1 MPRSFLRGINVLRK
15 LFKHPVMTIRF
26 GAPFLFRGRQFLI
39 ASTALF
45 LANGFAWPE
54 TGFND
59 SVREITILHTNDF
72 ESAFN
77 PIPAY
82 WRDDVNFLGGG
93 AELASLVEEI
103 RTREDLVYL
112 FDAGDMFTGLLS
124 NRTQG
129 EVLMEMMITMR
140 YDAMAIGNHEY
151 DYGWENLR
159 KQKNRVPFPVLGA
172 NIFYK
177 GTDIPY
183 AQPYAIVEKERF
195 RIGVIGIIGED
206 ARSVVLPS
214 FVAELEFRDPPPI
227 VREAVAYLK
236 PDVDLVVVLAHMGMT
251 APMQTD
257 ASAHP
262 EIQRGVEADLALV
275 GAVPGID
282 IFIGGHADHGTE
294 EPIVHPETG
303 TLVVQTYGH
312 GTRLGYIK
320 LKYDTAAKKIV
331 SYDGKLLLVES
342 EKLVPHPIVA
352 RKIEYYRKQY
362 PEIEAVVGHLQER
375 LIRSYN
381 TESSLGSFAADVMRE
396 SAKSDVAFIN
406 AGGLRADLPEGEVT
420 YGNVIDA
427 FPFPNRV
434 VLMDLSGK
442 DILGV
447 LEQSMTLER
456 GMIQASGLIAHYD
469 LDRPKGQ
476 RVTDL
481 EIGGKPVDP
490 EQIYKVAVADLLAEG
505 ADLYSSFLNG
515 TITRKRG
522 DSPKISEVILQ
533 YFSDVPAPDFPKP
546 GRLIPTKESH

>member
-1 MPRSFLRGINVLRK
+1 MRTTFSFPSH
-15 LFKHPVMTIRF
+15 LFKIYRI
-26 GAPFLFRGRQFLI
+26 LI
-39 ASTALF
+39 A
-45 LANGFAWPE
+45 LAVISFADNFSRADAPS
-54 TGFND
+54 GK
-59 SVREITILHTNDF
+59 SIREVTILHTNDF

-93 AELASLVEEI
+93 AELAALVEEI
-103 RTREDLVYL
+103 RAREDLVYL

-177 GTDIPY
+177 DTDIPY
-183 AQPYAIVEKERF
+183 AQPYAIVEKEGF

-214 FVAELEFRDPPPI
+214 FVAELDFRDPEPI

-257 ASAHP
+257 AEAHP
-262 EIQRGVEADLALV
+262 EIQRGVEADLALA

-312 GTRLGYIK
+312 GIRLGYIK

-352 RKIEYYRKQY
+352 RKIEHYRKQY
-362 PEIEAVVGHLQER
+362 PEIEAVVGHLAKR

-396 SAKSDVAFIN
+396 SANTDVAFIN
-406 AGGLRADLPEGEVT
+406 AGGLRADLPEGEVS

-434 VLMDLSGK
+434 VLMNLSGK
-442 DILGV
+442 DIIGV

-456 GMIQASGLIAHYD
+456 GMIQASGLVTHYD
-469 LDRPKGQ
+469 LKRPIGH
-476 RVTDL
+476 RVVDL

-490 EQIYKVAVADLLAEG
+490 ERKYRVAVADLLAEG
-505 ADLYSSFLNG
+505 ADLYASFLNG
-515 TITRKRG
+515 DITRGRHK
-522 DSPKISEVILQ
+522 SPKISEVILQ
-533 YFSDVPAPDFPKP
+533 YFSDVPAPDFPKS
-546 GRLIPTKESH
+546 GRLIPTKENH

>member
-1 MPRSFLRGINVLRK
+1 MPVRIPFFSKKINRLVS
-15 LFKHPVMTIRF
+15 
-26 GAPFLFRGRQFLI
+26 QLI
-39 ASTALF
+39 IAFFVVPLAVG
-45 LANGFAWPE
+45 LANAE
-54 TGFND
+54 TDSQG

-82 WRDDVNFLGGG
+82 WLDDVNFLGGG
-93 AELASLVEEI
+93 AELAALVENI
-103 RTREDLVYL
+103 RAREDLVYL

-159 KQKNRVPFPVLGA
+159 KQKNRAPFPIMGA

-177 GTDIPY
+177 GTDIPF
-183 AQPYAIVEKERF
+183 AQPYAIVEKEGF

-214 FVAELEFRDPPPI
+214 FVAELDFRDPAPI

-257 ASAHP
+257 AEAHP

-282 IFIGGHADHGTE
+282 IFIGGHADNGTE
-294 EPIVHPETG
+294 KPIVHPETG

-312 GTRLGYIK
+312 GIRLGYIK
-320 LKYDTAAKKIV
+320 LKYDTKAKKIL
-331 SYDGKLLLVES
+331 SYEGKLLPVES

-352 RKIEYYRKQY
+352 QKIEHYRKKY
-362 PEIEAVVGHLQER
+362 PEIEAVVGRLEQR

-381 TESSLGSFAADVMRE
+381 TESSLGSFAADIMRK
-396 SAKSDVAFIN
+396 SAHSDVAFIN
-406 AGGLRADLPEGEVT
+406 AGGLRSDLPEGEVSF
-420 YGNVIDA
+420 GNVIDA

-434 VLMDLSGK
+434 VLMDLAGK

-456 GMIQASGLIAHYD
+456 GMIQTSGLVAHYD
-469 LDRPKGQ
+469 LSRPKGQ
-476 RVTDL
+476 RVDEF
-481 EIGGKPVDP
+481 EIGGEPVDP
-490 EQIYKVAVADLLAEG
+490 DRIYKVAVADLLAEG

-515 TITRKRG
+515 TITRGRE
-522 DSPKISEVILQ
+522 DSPKISEVVLQ

-546 GRLIPTKESH
+546 GRLIPIER